1 MKEQLK
7 HIIQQTLNS
16 TEGMQRAE
24 APSFLYGRMMER
36 MKQHVPEP
44 VYYGGRVLFRF
55 AMMVVVVM
63 LINMVS
69 IKVLKQNSK
78 QQVSDHVGMQQVA
91 QEYFGFEN
99 TNPYNY

>member
-1 MKEQLK
+1 
-7 HIIQQTLNS
+7 
-16 TEGMQRAE
+16 
-24 APSFLYGRMMER
+24 
-36 MKQHVPEP
+36 
-44 VYYGGRVLFRF
+44 VLFRF